1 MPTTD
6 SLVSQHT
13 FLYLNVLQS
22 LLEIVIV
29 GPHCSSQ
36 PVEGVLHVPLDDL
49 ATLGGRAPDLHQLLG
64 GLAILGQLL
73 PGFA

>member
-1 MPTTD
+1 M
-6 SLVSQHT
+6 
-13 FLYLNVLQS
+13 LQS
-22 LLEIVIV
+22 LLKVIVV
-29 GPHCSSQ
+29 GPHRSSQ